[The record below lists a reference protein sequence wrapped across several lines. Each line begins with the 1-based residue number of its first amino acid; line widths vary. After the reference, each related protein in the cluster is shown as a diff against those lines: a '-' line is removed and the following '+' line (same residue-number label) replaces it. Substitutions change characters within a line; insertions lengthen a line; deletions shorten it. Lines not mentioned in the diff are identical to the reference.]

1 MMRIAL
7 VQLNSGNDPEKNLPI
22 IENYIRE
29 AKSGGAEFILT
40 PENTNCLSSNRAK
53 QLAVIHNQDDDPT
66 LKRMRELAAELKVWL
81 LLGSLSFKIDDPDG
95 RTVNRSVLIS
105 PDGKVKAQYDKIH
118 MFDVDLGNDEVYKES
133 ALVRPG
139 EKAVLAQTSFG
150 KIGMSICYD
159 LRFPSLFRALA
170 KSGAQILTIPAAFT
184 VPTGKAHWHTLLQ
197 ARAIE
202 TGCFVLAPAQTGT
215 HDCGGK
221 TPRKTYGHSLVVSPW
236 GQVLADGGE
245 TTGMTFA
252 DIDLNQVTEARKK
265 MPSLRH
271 DRTFVI
277 ESE

>member
-1 MMRIAL
+1 MRIAL

-22 IENYIRE
+22 IENYISE

-40 PENTNCLSSNRAK
+40 PENTNCLSSNSAK
-53 QLAVIHNQDDDPT
+53 QLAVIHHQDDDPT

-81 LLGSLSFKIDDPDG
+81 LLGSLSFKVDDPDG
-95 RTVNRSVLIS
+95 RTANRSVLIS

-245 TTGMTFA
+245 TTGVTFA